1 MDLKDAA
8 REKLEKLIKTL
19 PYAGAHL
26 QVRIVMPGSYNKFVC
41 DVVEA
46 CGVRVLKELSMLET
60 IIFDVLKYIHRSR
73 INYCYNEIAEAVSLK
88 PKELESGILK
98 PAFDMLP
105 NSPQGKSLQD
115 HNNQKRFVECVLDS
129 IFSNNV
135 NWADNLEDGVFHAL
149 DGSKNIQ
156 SMQDRAKIIANA
168 LKMLSKH
175 KT

>member
-1 MDLKDAA
+1 MDIKDAA

-26 QVRIVMPGSYNKFVC
+26 QVRVIMPGSYNKFVC
-41 DVVEA
+41 DVVGA
-46 CGVRVLKELSMLET
+46 CGVNVLKESSMLEA
-60 IIFDVLKYIHRSR
+60 IIFKALKDVPRSR
-73 INYCYNEIAEAVSLK
+73 IDYCYNEITEAVSLK

-105 NSPQGKSLQD
+105 NSPQGRSLQD
-115 HNNQKRFVECVLDS
+115 NNNQKRFVECVLDS
-129 IFSNNV
+129 IFRDSV
-135 NWADNLEDGVFHAL
+135 DWIDNLKDGVFHAL

-156 SMQDRAKIIANA
+156 SMQDRAEMIANV
-168 LKMLSKH
+168 LKILSKH